1 MRSLNFS
8 FKGGWPVCSMAL
20 ITTFWKE
27 RLFPLRRSLVLNDF
41 PDSHRSHNSVVSNLN
56 RADRRS
62 EKVRIYVSSCCLS
75 AQGHNSEYMFI
86 PFPGGKYGLSEWLKA
101 GRARSRLTIPIFLM
115 L

>member
-8 FKGGWPVCSMAL
+8 FKGGWPVCSLAL
-20 ITTFWKE
+20 IATFWKE
-27 RLFPLRRSLVLNDF
+27 RLFPLPRSLVLNDF
-41 PDSHRSHNSVVSNLN
+41 PDSHSSHDSIVSNLN
-56 RADRRS
+56 RTDSPS
-62 EKVRIYVSSCCLS
+62 EKVSIYVSPCCFS

-101 GRARSRLTIPIFLM
+101 GHSRSRLTIAIFLM